1 MRRLFLALLFLSS
14 CPSAAKGLLVSPSR
28 LWLTAAAG
36 ASVDE
41 TLVLTPTTAER
52 TRVTVS
58 IETFGLDADGR
69 PWRGSGSE
77 TPRSLTSLLDV
88 DPKGLVIEDG
98 KPVSLHV
105 RLSPPARAGGSYWA
119 AIALEVE
126 PVETMGTDGT
136 PIDVVTRLVVPVFV
150 TVEGGSPSRLAVE
163 DVVARTAGNGTIE
176 LTATVENIGSD
187 VVRTLAFLTLEE
199 PGPGSAVEVATG
211 QVTGLTLLPGFPRR
225 IRAVVPMPLST
236 HGGLVANVMIPYGER
251 LAEAQAVV
259 AP

>member
-14 CPSAAKGLLVSPSR
+14 FPVAAKGLLVSPSR
-28 LWLTAAAG
+28 LSVTVARG
-36 ASVDE
+36 ASVEE

-52 TRVTVS
+52 TRVTIS
-58 IETFGLDADGR
+58 IETFGLDADGK
-69 PWRGSGSE
+69 PWRGPGSE

-88 DPKGLVIEDG
+88 DPKVLVMEDG

-105 RLSPPARAGGSYWA
+105 KLSPPARAGGSYWA

-126 PVETMGTDGT
+126 PVETEGTDGA

-150 TVEGGSPSRLAVE
+150 TVAGGPVPRLAVE
-163 DVVARTAGNGTIE
+163 DLVARLKADGAIE
-176 LTATVENIGSD
+176 LTATIENIGSD
-187 VVRTLAFLTLEE
+187 VVTTIAFLTLDE
-199 PGPGSAVEVATG
+199 PGPGSGVEVATS

-225 IRAVVPMPLST
+225 IRAVVATPPGT

-259 AP
+259 TP